1 MTAAQP
7 VVIGM
12 DLGTSSAKAVAF
24 GIDGSPVARGDVKA
38 EVATPAEDRAE
49 QDPERLVE
57 ALFAA
62 TRELAGRLAGHPVA
76 GVACSGAMHSLMALD
91 EANRPITP
99 SLTWADNR
107 AVDQAQA
114 LRARPDAA
122 ELMRRT
128 GGVLHPMSPLVKLRW
143 YREEDRT
150 TAERAARWMSA
161 KEYLLLRLV
170 GEPVVDRSM
179 AGASGLY
186 NLATRDWD
194 PHALELAGV
203 ERGQLSRLVGTTEVL
218 GELPRDPAE
227 RMGLAP
233 GIPVVAGAADGCLA
247 SLGTG
252 AMDPGIASLTIGT
265 SGAIRRVVQAP
276 AGDPEGRVFCYPLTD
291 ERWVIGGPVNG
302 GGLVLRWAAER
313 LFPELHVEALEPLAA
328 AVKPGA
334 EGLLFVPALVG
345 ERAPR
350 WDPTARAA
358 LAGLTWR
365 HGREHVLRALF
376 EGVAYQLATVLAVLE
391 SEGGRFTA
399 IRASGGFTA
408 SPLWLQIVADV
419 LGRELEIP
427 PVEEASCFG
436 AALLGLQAL
445 GLADAFDLA
454 RAATTD
460 PARVRPRPEAS
471 AHYAAVLRSFV
482 DLRERLAGLGSPSD
496 RRDPIPSGE
505 ARPSAPPTVRYRAG
519 PRPEE
524 TPPG

>member
-1 MTAAQP
+1 LSAKEP
-7 VVIGM
+7 VVIGL

-24 GIDGSPVARGDVKA
+24 GLDGHHVARGDVKV

-91 EANRPITP
+91 EADQPITP

-122 ELMRRT
+122 DLMRRT

-143 YREEDRT
+143 YDEEDRA
-150 TAERAARWMSA
+150 TADRAARWLSA

-186 NLATRDWD
+186 NLAAGDWD
-194 PHALELAGV
+194 PQAIQLAGV
-203 ERGQLSRLVGTTEVL
+203 DRGQLSRLVGTTDVL

-227 RMGLAP
+227 RMGLEP
-233 GIPVVAGAADGCLA
+233 GVPVVAGAADGCLA

-252 AMDPGIASLTIGT
+252 AIDPGVGALTIGT
-265 SGAIRRVVQAP
+265 SGALRRVVDAP

-291 ERWVIGGPVNG
+291 DRWVVGGPVNG
-302 GGLVLRWAAER
+302 GGLVLQWARER
-313 LFPELHVEALEPLAA
+313 LFPELDTEAIEALAA
-328 AVKPGA
+328 DVTPGA
-334 EGLLFVPALVG
+334 DGLLFVPALVG

-358 LAGLTWR
+358 LVGLTWR
-365 HGREHVLRALF
+365 HGRKHVLRALF

-391 SEGGRFTA
+391 AEGGRLTA
-399 IRASGGFTA
+399 VHASGGFTA
-408 SPLWLQIVADV
+408 SRLWPQIVADV
-419 LGRELEIP
+419 LGRELAVP
-427 PVEEASCFG
+427 RVAEASAFG

-454 RAATTD
+454 RAATAD
-460 PARVRPRPEAS
+460 PDLVRPSPEAS
-471 AHYAAVLRSFV
+471 NHYAAAVRSFSDV
-482 DLRERLAGLGSPSD
+482 QERLAGLSHS
-496 RRDPIPSGE
+496 
-505 ARPSAPPTVRYRAG
+505 
-519 PRPEE
+519 PRPA
-524 TPPG
+524 